1 MNAAT
6 IAIILQGVAAL
17 APYLAQLGVLATK
30 ARTGEA
36 VTDAD
41 LRMAEEARRR
51 AFAALRDSLTAGVLR

>member
-1 MNAAT
+1 VNAAT

-41 LRMAEEARRR
+41 LRMEARRR